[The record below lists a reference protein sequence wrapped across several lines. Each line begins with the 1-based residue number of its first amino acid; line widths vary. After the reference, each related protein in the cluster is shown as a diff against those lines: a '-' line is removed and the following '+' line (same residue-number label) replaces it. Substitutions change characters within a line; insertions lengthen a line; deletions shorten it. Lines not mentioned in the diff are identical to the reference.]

1 MKKVVFLAV
10 LAGAAWFGYTKWF
23 ADREAVGAYEK
34 FAHAWTRGNE
44 PEALRY
50 AGKDVVDDAIQ
61 NQNLR
66 GMRSGS
72 IMEAFHGERYQI
84 ESKTVEPGGDVRLEV
99 KQTILFDPPG
109 ATTGIGGAMW
119 TTIHHS
125 ATLRRSPDGWKV
137 AAFKATYLDMGETRR
152 R

>member
-1 MKKVVFLAV
+1 MKKLLLLAV
-10 LAGAAWFGYTKWF
+10 LAAAAWFGYTKWF
-23 ADREAVGAYEK
+23 ADREAIQAYEK
-34 FAHAWTRGNE
+34 FAHAWSRGDTD
-44 PEALRY
+44 EAARHGEKQV
-50 AGKDVVDDAIQ
+50 AENAIQ
-61 NQNLR
+61 SQNLR

-72 IMEAFHGERYQI
+72 IMEAFHGERYEI
-84 ESKTVEPGGDVRLEV
+84 ESKTAQPDGGVRLEV

-125 ATLRRSPDGWKV
+125 ATLHRTPEGWKV
-137 AAFKATYLDMGETRR
+137 TAFEAKYLDMGETRR